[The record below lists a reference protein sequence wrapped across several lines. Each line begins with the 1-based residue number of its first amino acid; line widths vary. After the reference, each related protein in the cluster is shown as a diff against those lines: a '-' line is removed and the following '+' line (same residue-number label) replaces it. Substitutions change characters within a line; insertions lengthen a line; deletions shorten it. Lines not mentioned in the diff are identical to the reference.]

1 MRLVTLETR
10 ILKRGCILVP
20 TARTKPHTKME
31 NNTENKIRSGVTGVV
46 WRSKPSKWEAQIK
59 AYGKMLYLGRFK
71 NLDDAV
77 KARRDAELEYRRPT
91 VTV

>member
-1 MRLVTLETR
+1 METR

-20 TARTKPHTKME
+20 TAHTKPHAKMK
-31 NNTENKIRSGVTGVV
+31 NNTANKIRSGVIGVI
-46 WRSKPSKWEAQIK
+46 WKSNRSKWEAQIK
-59 AYGKMLYLGRFK
+59 AHGKNLFLGQFK

-91 VTV
+91 TTV